1 MVRLKMS
8 KSWETLTPVLAE
20 ASVSLLS
27 FEMTS
32 LRDLSPR
39 CKWPRSAT
47 AVWTSA
53 RPTRSSRTANRL
65 NKSLHRA
72 VREATIT
79 RRVVRRRGIGRRETA
94 GGDAPG
100 GEARRRI
107 ANRVRRKVSL
117 RVPEGQGARKAGRSL
132 RRVRRTTGMMR
143 NRITLKVLMKRKSP
157 LYLRTRIA
165 TDN

>member
-1 MVRLKMS
+1 MG
-8 KSWETLTPVLAE
+8 
-20 ASVSLLS
+20 
-27 FEMTS
+27 
-32 LRDLSPR
+32 
-39 CKWPRSAT
+39 
-47 AVWTSA
+47 
-53 RPTRSSRTANRL
+53 
-65 NKSLHRA
+65 
-72 VREATIT
+72 
-79 RRVVRRRGIGRRETA
+79 RRRGIGRRETA

-117 RVPEGQGARKAGRSL
+117 RVPEGQGVKRAEKSL
-132 RRVRRTTGMMR
+132 RKVRRTTGMMR

>member
-1 MVRLKMS
+1 
-8 KSWETLTPVLAE
+8 VLAE

-27 FEMTS
+27 FEMTL

-47 AVWTSA
+47 VAWTSV
-53 RPTRSSRTANRL
+53 RLTRSSQTASRL
-65 NKSLHRA
+65 NKSLQPA
-72 VREATIT
+72 VKEATTILRLVT
-79 RRVVRRRGIGRRETA
+79 RRGTGRRGTA
-94 GGDAPG
+94 GGDARG

-107 ANRVRRKVSL
+107 ANRAKRMVSL
-117 RVPEGQGARKAGRSL
+117 RVPEGLGARKAGRSL
-132 RRVRRTTGMMR
+132 RRVRRRTGMMT
-143 NRITLKVLMKRKSP
+143 NRITLRALMKRKSP